1 MDYGIGPGSPA
12 GFLWM
17 QSSDLNWY
25 QISLSGSNPSAS
37 LYINQNP
44 LTYGSSSDAGL
55 YVDPQSFGYQL
66 LQGSD
71 GNVYPIFL
79 TGNSGSVTM
88 NVSQSTWPNIYDY
101 KPYLLLRSITDSRFY
116 IVSVLVTG
124 GVSSLY
130 ISQSS
135 AMTLN
140 LYN

>member
-17 QSSDLNWY
+17 KSSDLNWY

-44 LTYGSSSDAGL
+44 LTYGSSSNAGL
-55 YVDPQSFGYQL
+55 YQDNSLGYQL

-79 TGNSGSVTM
+79 SGNSGSVTLK
-88 NVSQSTWPNIYDY
+88 VSQSIWSNPYDY
-101 KPYLLLRSITDSRFY
+101 KPYLLMKSITDSKFY
-116 IVSVLVTG
+116 IVAVLVASGT
-124 GVSSLY
+124 SSLY

-135 AMTLN
+135 ATTLN